1 MSFPVTR
8 LRRMRQT
15 DSLRSLVRE
24 TRLTPTGFI
33 YPLFVCPGEGVRK
46 EISSMPGV
54 YNLSVDQAVKE
65 AQEAKSLGVGGI
77 ILFGLPEKKDE
88 VATGA
93 WVDDGIVQRATRAI
107 KREVRDL
114 VVIGDVCLCEYMS
127 HGHCGIVQKKNSPAS
142 GGSTRRGSNGGR
154 GGGNGGRSAVA
165 TQTAAEVEYEILNDE
180 TLELLAKT
188 AVSQAR
194 AGMDIIA
201 PSDMM
206 DGRVGAIRKALDQA
220 GFINTPILSYAAKFA
235 SGFYGPFREAA
246 DSAPQFGDRRSY
258 QMDGANLR
266 EAMREIALDIKE
278 GADMI
283 MVKPAMPYLD
293 VIAEARRRFDVPI
306 AAYQVSGEYAML
318 QAAIRLALDDA
329 GLLNTPILSYAAKF
343 ASGFYGPFRE
353 AADSAP
359 QFGDRRSYQ
368 MDPANLR
375 EAMRE
380 IEADLEEGADMIMVK
395 PAMPYLDVIAAAR
408 DRFDVPLAA
417 YQVSG
422 EFAMIEAAA
431 RNNWIEHDRVM
442 MESLL
447 CIRRAGASIILTY
460 FAKHA
465 ARLLA

>member
-24 TRLTPTGFI
+24 TRLTPANFI

-54 YNLSVDQAVKE
+54 FNISVDEAVKE
-65 AQEAKSLGVGGI
+65 AREAKQLGLGGI

-93 WVDDGIVQRATRAI
+93 WAEDGIVQRATRAI

-127 HGHCGIVQKKNSPAS
+127 HGHCGIVQKKNSA
-142 GGSTRRGSNGGR
+142 GGSAASAKRGST
-154 GGGNGGRSAVA
+154 GNGGRSVA
-165 TQTAAEVEYEILNDE
+165 TQIATEVEYEILNDP
-180 TLELLAKT
+180 TLEILAKT
-188 AVSQAR
+188 AVSQAK

-206 DGRVGAIRKALDQA
+206 DGRVFSIRKALDAA
-220 GFINTPILSYAAKFA
+220 GFLNTPILSYAAKFA

-293 VIAEARRRFDVPI
+293 VINEARRRFDLPI
-306 AAYQVSGEYAML
+306 AAYQVSGEYSML
-318 QAAIRLALDDA
+318 QAAISNGWLD
-329 GLLNTPILSYAAKF
+329 
-343 ASGFYGPFRE
+343 
-353 AADSAP
+353 
-359 QFGDRRSYQ
+359 
-368 MDPANLR
+368 
-375 EAMRE
+375 
-380 IEADLEEGADMIMVK
+380 
-395 PAMPYLDVIAAAR
+395 R
-408 DRFDVPLAA
+408 DRV
-417 YQVSG
+417 
-422 EFAMIEAAA
+422 I
-431 RNNWIEHDRVM
+431 
-442 MESLL
+442 MESLTS
-447 CIRRAGASIILTY
+447 IRRAGAQLILTY
-460 FAKHA
+460 FAKDA
-465 ARLLA
+465 AKMLG